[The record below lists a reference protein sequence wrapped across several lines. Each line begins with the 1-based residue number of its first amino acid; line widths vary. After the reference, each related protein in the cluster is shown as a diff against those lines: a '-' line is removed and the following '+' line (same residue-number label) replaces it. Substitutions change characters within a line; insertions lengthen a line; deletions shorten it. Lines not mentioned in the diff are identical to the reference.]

1 MLIFAGPPI
10 HVLFLRLNLCMSEVA
25 KLGAMSIGNYLAK
38 AGGRTCPRLAIVRS
52 LLLISAVLFGLFSM
66 HVMHHGA
73 SAQSPAT
80 ATVPAPVAQAHP
92 AHTQPAHHAPPA
104 DAGGEEQGCTDCPM
118 GHEMAA
124 AGCVLAL
131 LAMLLFLR
139 PPQTVAVLRTV
150 FPRTLCAAADLRG
163 IAPDKPDL
171 VALGICRT

>member
-1 MLIFAGPPI
+1 
-10 HVLFLRLNLCMSEVA
+10 
-25 KLGAMSIGNYLAK
+25 MSIGNYLAK
-38 AGGRTCPRLAIVRS
+38 AGGRICPRLAVVRS

-66 HVMHHGA
+66 HVMHYGA
-73 SAQSPAT
+73 SAQSPA
-80 ATVPAPVAQAHP
+80 PAAVAQAHP

-104 DAGGEEQGCTDCPM
+104 DAGGGEQGCADCPM

-139 PPQTVAVLRTV
+139 PPQTVAVLRSV
-150 FPRTLCAAADLRG
+150 SPRTLCAAAELRG

>member
-1 MLIFAGPPI
+1 
-10 HVLFLRLNLCMSEVA
+10 
-25 KLGAMSIGNYLAK
+25 MSIDNYLAK
-38 AGGRTCPRLAIVRS
+38 AGGRPCPRLAVVRS

-66 HVMHHGA
+66 HVMHHGV
-73 SAQSPAT
+73 SAQSPA
-80 ATVPAPVAQAHP
+80 PAAVAQAHP

-104 DAGGEEQGCTDCPM
+104 DAGGVEQGCTDCPM

-150 FPRTLCAAADLRG
+150 FPRTLCAAPELRG

>member
-1 MLIFAGPPI
+1 
-10 HVLFLRLNLCMSEVA
+10 
-25 KLGAMSIGNYLAK
+25 MSIGNYLAK
-38 AGGRTCPRLAIVRS
+38 AGGRTCPRLAVVRS

-73 SAQSPAT
+73 SAQSPA
-80 ATVPAPVAQAHP
+80 PAPAAVAQAHP

-104 DAGGEEQGCTDCPM
+104 DAGGGEQGCTDCPM
-118 GHEMAA
+118 GHETAA

-150 FPRTLCAAADLRG
+150 FPRTLCAAPELRG